1 MAVVDADNGKVITTA
16 PIGDHVDASAYDA
29 QTGLVLH
36 STGEG
41 NVAIFHEDSADK
53 YTFIENVVTN
63 PGSKTMGL
71 DHKTHRLFIP
81 ANLAGSFTVLVLEP

>member
-29 QTGLVLH
+29 QTALVLH